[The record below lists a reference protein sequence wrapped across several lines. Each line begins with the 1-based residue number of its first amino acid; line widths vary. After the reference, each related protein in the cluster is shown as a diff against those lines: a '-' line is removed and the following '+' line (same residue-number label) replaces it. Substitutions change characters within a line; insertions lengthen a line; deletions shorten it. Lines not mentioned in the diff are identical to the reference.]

1 MCSYLH
7 ENSNSIAYKD
17 SGTLMYLMYKTI
29 FGEYPLKMNIRKAL
43 SWKLLK
49 QYGGS
54 LSIED
59 FREMFNVVNTLT
71 ENIEYNSNKPTGKL
85 PLNPVKITYLD

>member
-1 MCSYLH
+1 
-7 ENSNSIAYKD
+7 
-17 SGTLMYLMYKTI
+17 
-29 FGEYPLKMNIRKAL
+29 MNIRKAL

-49 QYGGS
+49 QYGGK

-59 FREMFNVVNTLT
+59 FREMFNTVNTLT

-85 PLNPVKITYLD
+85 PLNPVKITYLDWGQNSKIFNYSFIVFCIVNKLTSST

>member
-7 ENSNSIAYKD
+7 ENCNNINYKD
-17 SGTLMYLMYKTI
+17 SGALIYMMYKTI
-29 FGEYPLKMNIRKAL
+29 FGEYPIKMNIRKAL

-49 QYGGS
+49 QYGGN
-54 LSIED
+54 LSIEEYRD
-59 FREMFNVVNTLT
+59 MFNVVNTLT
-71 ENIEYNSNKPTGKL
+71 ENIEYNSKSPSGKL